1 MKKNAGKEIV
11 QIGAPILRQKA
22 LPVAPEEFGGKA
34 LKDILRAMEKALN
47 ATEDGAA
54 LAAPQ
59 IGVSKRIFILSSRVF
74 GPEGEHGSKNLPL
87 IYINPRIVRHARK
100 RELMDEGCL
109 SVRGKYG
116 TIKRARG
123 VTLEAYDEEGN
134 KFTRGAGGLLAQVF
148 QHECDHLD
156 GVLFVD
162 RAEEVWRIPP
172 SEEHHSA
179 QSP

>member
-1 MKKNAGKEIV
+1 MAKIV
-11 QIGAPILRQKA
+11 QIGAPVLRQKA
-22 LPVAPEEFGGKA
+22 RPVAHEEFGSKA
-34 LKDILRAMEKALN
+34 LKNILRAMQQALD

-74 GPEGEHGSKNLPL
+74 GPESGHGGKDLPL
-87 IYINPRIVRHARK
+87 VYVNPRIVRRARK
-100 RELMDEGCL
+100 KELMDEGCL

-123 VTLEAYDEEGN
+123 VTIEAYDAEGK

-156 GVLFVD
+156 GILFVD
-162 RAEEVWRIPP
+162 RAEEVWRVASSSNGDNP
-172 SEEHHSA
+172 EKYR
-179 QSP
+179 QK